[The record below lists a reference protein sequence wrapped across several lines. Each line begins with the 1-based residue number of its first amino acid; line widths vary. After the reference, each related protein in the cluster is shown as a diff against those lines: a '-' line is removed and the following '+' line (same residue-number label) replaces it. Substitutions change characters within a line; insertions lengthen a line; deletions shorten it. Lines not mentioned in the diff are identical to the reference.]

1 MIESTIPDASAGY
14 LDAKAIKDAF
24 VMWIEDVQP
33 NGDELVDL
41 SMFIHKQ
48 IFEALGG
55 LIHDLEDGDL
65 VEDVDPVEF
74 VTKGDTER
82 SALAKIF
89 KLMCKDLRDGK
100 DNFSSREKLLASID
114 DAAQGVSASH
124 PIVRNIARR
133 ELIRLIVLDELR
145 YDNED

>member
-14 LDAKAIKDAF
+14 LDAQAIKDAF
-24 VMWIEDVQP
+24 VMWIEDVNP

-89 KLMCKDLRDGK
+89 KLMCKDLRDGQ
-100 DNFSSREKLLASID
+100 DNFGSRENLLASID
-114 DAAQGVSASH
+114 DAAQDVFSSH
-124 PIVRNIARR
+124 PLVRNIARR